1 MNKNRRL
8 LQQCLIENMG
18 LVIVLLA
25 LSILISIL
33 SLTVPWFMQYFT
45 DTVVIG
51 GAWKMSVP

>member
-8 LQQCLIENMG
+8 LQQY
-18 LVIVLLA
+18 LVNNLGYIIVLLA
-25 LSILISIL
+25 LSVLISVL

-51 GAWKMSVP
+51 GA